1 MDFDI
6 NVQMQS
12 ETLVHGIDFYI
23 SFQGSPNEQVRFGFV
38 IVDAFLVRQVIECA
52 IQLGPSGQ
60 GQLIFDV
67 DRYSC

>member
-1 MDFDI
+1 M
-6 NVQMQS
+6 
-12 ETLVHGIDFYI
+12 ELIDFYI

-38 IVDAFLVRQVIECA
+38 IVDALFVRQVIECT